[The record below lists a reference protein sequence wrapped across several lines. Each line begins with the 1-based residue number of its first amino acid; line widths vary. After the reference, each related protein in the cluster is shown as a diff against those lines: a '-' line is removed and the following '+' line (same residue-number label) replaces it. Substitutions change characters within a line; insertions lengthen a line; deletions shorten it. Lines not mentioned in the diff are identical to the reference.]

1 MEKKNEEN
9 ANMKKNWAGELQN
22 CSFLIAVRRFTV
34 QEEAFRRLRREG
46 DSITG
51 DSYGVQK
58 TVIRL

>member
-1 MEKKNEEN
+1 MK
-9 ANMKKNWAGELQN
+9 KKNWAGELQN
-22 CSFLIAVRRFTV
+22 CSLLIAVRRFTV